1 MSIYGDQIRLQYEEA
16 VEKGYNGFEVIVE
29 GALDS
34 ADFKLI
40 ESLGLGYTVESVVHR
55 AMPLGSADRKPEGV
69 DEKPKGL
76 RLFGITKES
85 YDKFIFSVQQPR
97 KPEHIKIMNVLR
109 DNFERYIPKAT
120 SLTDA
125 NVYHF
130 MVNPSGRI
138 VLITSVF
145 ALTPGAVYVTAKR
158 PLKPMFERC
167 SEEFTLLMGILEE
180 LPKVSFT
187 ELEAI
192 FRMIGWL

>member
-1 MSIYGDQIRLQYEEA
+1 MSIYGDQIKLQFEEA
-16 VEKGYNGFEVIVE
+16 VEKGYNSFSVDVE
-29 GALDS
+29 GILDS
-34 ADFKLI
+34 EDFKLI
-40 ESLGLGYTVESVVHR
+40 DALGLGYTVENITNEAV
-55 AMPLGSADRKPEGV
+55 PLGKADGSPNRLRVFGV
-69 DEKPKGL
+69 T
-76 RLFGITKES
+76 RES
-85 YDKFIFSVQQPR
+85 YDRFIFSVQQPR

-109 DNFERYIPKAT
+109 DNFERYYPKAT

-138 VLITSVF
+138 VLVTSVF

-167 SEEFTLLMGILEE
+167 SEEFTLLMGVLEE

>member
-1 MSIYGDQIRLQYEEA
+1 MSIYGDQIKMQFEEA
-16 VEKGYNGFEVIVE
+16 VEKGYNSFSVDVE
-29 GALDS
+29 GILDS
-34 ADFKLI
+34 EDFKLI
-40 ESLGLGYTVESVVHR
+40 DALGLGYTVENITNEAV
-55 AMPLGSADRKPEGV
+55 PLGKADGSPNRLRVFGV
-69 DEKPKGL
+69 T
-76 RLFGITKES
+76 RES
-85 YDKFIFSVQQPR
+85 YDRFIFSVQQPR
-97 KPEHIKIMNVLR
+97 KPEHIRIMNVLR
-109 DNFERYIPKAT
+109 DNFERYYPKAT

-138 VLITSVF
+138 VLVTSVF

-167 SEEFTLLMGILEE
+167 SEEFTLLMGVLEE

>member
-1 MSIYGDQIRLQYEEA
+1 MSIYGDQIKLQFEEA
-16 VEKGYNGFEVIVE
+16 VEKGYNSFSVDVE
-29 GALDS
+29 GILDS
-34 ADFKLI
+34 EDFKLI
-40 ESLGLGYTVESVVHR
+40 DALGLGYTVENITNEAV
-55 AMPLGSADRKPEGV
+55 PLGKADGSPNRLRVFGV
-69 DEKPKGL
+69 T
-76 RLFGITKES
+76 RES
-85 YDKFIFSVQQPR
+85 YDRFIFSVQQPR

-109 DNFERYIPKAT
+109 DNFERYYPKAT

-130 MVNPSGRI
+130 MVNPSDRI
-138 VLITSVF
+138 VLVTSVF

-167 SEEFTLLMGILEE
+167 SEEFTLLMSVLEE

>member
-1 MSIYGDQIRLQYEEA
+1 MSIYGDQIKLQFEEA
-16 VEKGYNGFEVIVE
+16 VEKGYNSFSVDVE
-29 GALDS
+29 GILDS
-34 ADFKLI
+34 EDFKLI
-40 ESLGLGYTVESVVHR
+40 DALGLGYTVENITNEAV
-55 AMPLGSADRKPEGV
+55 PLGKADGSPNRLRVFGV
-69 DEKPKGL
+69 T
-76 RLFGITKES
+76 RES
-85 YDKFIFSVQQPR
+85 YDRFIFSVQQPR

-109 DNFERYIPKAT
+109 DNFERYYPKAT

-167 SEEFTLLMGILEE
+167 SEEFTLLMDTLEE

>member
-1 MSIYGDQIRLQYEEA
+1 MSIYGDQIKLQFEEA
-16 VEKGYNGFEVIVE
+16 VEKGYNSFSVDVE
-29 GALDS
+29 GILDS
-34 ADFKLI
+34 EDFKLI
-40 ESLGLGYTVESVVHR
+40 DALGLGYTAENITNEAV
-55 AMPLGSADRKPEGV
+55 PLGKADGSLNRLRVFGV
-69 DEKPKGL
+69 T
-76 RLFGITKES
+76 RES
-85 YDKFIFSVQQPR
+85 YDRFIFSVQQPR

-109 DNFERYIPKAT
+109 DNFERYYPKAT

-130 MVNPSGRI
+130 VVNPSGRI
-138 VLITSVF
+138 VLVTSVF

-167 SEEFTLLMGILEE
+167 SEEFTLLMGVLEE

-192 FRMIGWL
+192 FRMIGRL

>member
-1 MSIYGDQIRLQYEEA
+1 MSIYGDQIKLQFEEA
-16 VEKGYNGFEVIVE
+16 VEKGYNSFEIEVE

-34 ADFKLI
+34 EDFKLI
-40 ESLGLGYTVESVVHR
+40 ERLGLGYVVENVSNEIT
-55 AMPLGSADRKPEGV
+55 PLGKTDGAPER
-69 DEKPKGL
+69 L
-76 RLFGITKES
+76 RAFGITKGS
-85 YDKFIFSVQQPR
+85 YDRFIFSVQQPR

-109 DNFERYIPKAT
+109 DNFERYYPKAT

-167 SEEFTLLMGILEE
+167 SEEFTLLMDTLEE

-187 ELEAI
+187 DLEAI

>member
-1 MSIYGDQIRLQYEEA
+1 MSIYGDQIKLQFEEA
-16 VEKGYNGFEVIVE
+16 VEKGYNSFSVDVE
-29 GALDS
+29 GILDS
-34 ADFKLI
+34 EDFKLI
-40 ESLGLGYTVESVVHR
+40 DALGLGYTAENITNEAV
-55 AMPLGSADRKPEGV
+55 PLGKADGSLNRLRVFGV
-69 DEKPKGL
+69 T
-76 RLFGITKES
+76 RES
-85 YDKFIFSVQQPR
+85 YDRFIFSVQQPR

-109 DNFERYIPKAT
+109 DNFERYYPKAT

-138 VLITSVF
+138 VLVTSVF

-167 SEEFTLLMGILEE
+167 SEEFTLLMGVLEE

-192 FRMIGWL
+192 FRMIGRL

>member
-1 MSIYGDQIRLQYEEA
+1 MSIYGDQIKMQFEEA
-16 VEKGYNGFEVIVE
+16 VEKGYNSFSVDVE
-29 GALDS
+29 GILDS
-34 ADFKLI
+34 EDFKLI
-40 ESLGLGYTVESVVHR
+40 DALGLGYTVENITNEAV
-55 AMPLGSADRKPEGV
+55 PLGKADGSPNRLRVFGV
-69 DEKPKGL
+69 T
-76 RLFGITKES
+76 RES
-85 YDKFIFSVQQPR
+85 YDRFIFSVQQPR

-109 DNFERYIPKAT
+109 DNFERYYPKAT

-167 SEEFTLLMGILEE
+167 SEEFTLLMGVLEE

>member
-1 MSIYGDQIRLQYEEA
+1 MSIYGDQIKLQFEEA
-16 VEKGYNGFEVIVE
+16 VEKGYNSFSVDVE
-29 GALDS
+29 GILDS
-34 ADFKLI
+34 EDFKLI
-40 ESLGLGYTVESVVHR
+40 DALGLGYTVENITNKAV
-55 AMPLGSADRKPEGV
+55 PLGKADGSPNRLRVFGV
-69 DEKPKGL
+69 T
-76 RLFGITKES
+76 RES
-85 YDKFIFSVQQPR
+85 YDRFIFSVQQPR

-109 DNFERYIPKAT
+109 DNFERYYPKAT

-167 SEEFTLLMGILEE
+167 SEEFTLLMDTLEE

-192 FRMIGWL
+192 FRMMGWL

>member
-1 MSIYGDQIRLQYEEA
+1 MSIYGEQIKMQFEEA
-16 VEKGYNGFEVIVE
+16 VEKGYNSFEIEVE

-34 ADFKLI
+34 EDFKLI
-40 ESLGLGYTVESVVHR
+40 ERLGLGYIVENVSNEITPLEKTDGAPERLR
-55 AMPLGSADRKPEGV
+55 A
-69 DEKPKGL
+69 
-76 RLFGITKES
+76 FGITKGS
-85 YDKFIFSVQQPR
+85 YDRFIFSVQQPR

-109 DNFERYIPKAT
+109 DNFERYYPKAT

-138 VLITSVF
+138 VLVTSVF

-167 SEEFTLLMGILEE
+167 SEEFTLLMGVLEE

>member
-1 MSIYGDQIRLQYEEA
+1 MSIYGDQIKLQFEEA
-16 VEKGYNGFEVIVE
+16 VEKGYNSFSVDVE
-29 GALDS
+29 GILDS
-34 ADFKLI
+34 EDFKLI
-40 ESLGLGYTVESVVHR
+40 DALGLGYTVENITNEAV
-55 AMPLGSADRKPEGV
+55 PLGKADGPPNRLRVFGV
-69 DEKPKGL
+69 T
-76 RLFGITKES
+76 RES
-85 YDKFIFSVQQPR
+85 YDRFIFSVQQPR

-109 DNFERYIPKAT
+109 DNFERYYPKAT

-130 MVNPSGRI
+130 MVNPSDRV
-138 VLITSVF
+138 VLVTSAC
-145 ALTPGAVYVTAKR
+145 ALIPGAVYVTAKS

-167 SEEFTLLMGILEE
+167 SEEFTLLMDTLEE

>member
-1 MSIYGDQIRLQYEEA
+1 MSIYGDQIKLQFEEA
-16 VEKGYNGFEVIVE
+16 VEKGYNSFSVDVE
-29 GALDS
+29 GILDS
-34 ADFKLI
+34 EDFKLI
-40 ESLGLGYTVESVVHR
+40 DSLGLGYTVENITNEAV
-55 AMPLGSADRKPEGV
+55 PLGKADGSPNRLRVFGV
-69 DEKPKGL
+69 T
-76 RLFGITKES
+76 RES
-85 YDKFIFSVQQPR
+85 YDRFIFSVQQPR

-109 DNFERYIPKAT
+109 DNFERYYPKAT

-138 VLITSVF
+138 VLVTSVF

-167 SEEFTLLMGILEE
+167 SEEFTLLMGVLEE